1 MIFAEVSDRE
11 WLDDLIDVALAEDI
25 GGGDVT
31 TDAIIDDQKK
41 AKAVWVAKQDGVLA
55 GLDVAKFV
63 FQKLDEKIDWASLF
77 EDGDSVKMGDVMVE
91 FSGSCR
97 AILTAERTALNIAQ
111 RMSGIAT
118 KTCQI
123 VRELDGYS
131 AKILDTRKTV
141 PGLRRLDK
149 MAVKAGGGT
158 NHRMGLYDLSMIKD
172 NHIQVAGSITTAV
185 ERVRSTNP
193 DIKIEV
199 ETTSFDQV
207 EEALDA
213 GADII
218 MLDNMI
224 LDKMRKAVKKIGDRA
239 ETEASGNITQNNIR
253 EVAETG
259 VNFISVGALTHSV
272 KAFDISQ
279 RITETF

>member
-1 MIFAEVSDRE
+1 MIFTEVSDKE

-25 GGGDVT
+25 GSGDVT

-41 AKAVWVAKQDGVLA
+41 AKAVWVAKQDGVVA
-55 GLDVAKFV
+55 GLDAAKFV
-63 FQKLDEKIDWASLF
+63 FQKLDEDIDWSPLF
-77 EDGDSVKMGDVMVE
+77 DDGDSVKKGDEIVE
-91 FSGSCR
+91 FTGNCR

-118 KTCQI
+118 KTSEMGRQ
-123 VRELDGYS
+123 LDGFS
-131 AKILDTRKTV
+131 TKILDTRKTV
-141 PGLRRLDK
+141 PGLRKLDK

-158 NHRMGLYDLSMIKD
+158 NHRMGLYDLAMVKD
-172 NHIQVAGSITTAV
+172 NHIQAAGSILTAV
-185 ERVRSTNP
+185 ERVRSANP
-193 DIKIEV
+193 EVKIEV
-199 ETTSFDQV
+199 ETTNIGEV

-218 MLDNMI
+218 MLDNMSI
-224 LDKMRKAVKKIGDRA
+224 EQMREAVKKISNRA
-239 ETEASGNITQNNIR
+239 ETEASGNITQNSIR

-259 VNFISVGALTHSV
+259 VNFISIGALTHSV

-279 RITETF
+279 RITEIF